1 MQNLAAGV
9 QAMVIYVSGSYV
21 DVFGKTHHVADCLS
35 TVTTE
40 FRPYFRFQS
49 ALLTNEQSRASPATR
64 CRSRGK

>member
-1 MQNLAAGV
+1 VAAPWKTELTYGRTAMQNLAAGV

-40 FRPYFRFQS
+40 FRPYF
-49 ALLTNEQSRASPATR
+49 ASNR
-64 CRSRGK
+64 HY

>member
-40 FRPYFRFQS
+40 FRPYF
-49 ALLTNEQSRASPATR
+49 ASNR
-64 CRSRGK
+64 HY